1 MTSSPFTA
9 RVAAFTTNGDAP
21 PQDVDNQN
29 NQCGCKIIERIPRG
43 HGLMIMLNDE
53 NNSITSHDTT
63 NGSSSSKKCSC
74 LKLQS
79 QQDSNLTTIH
89 PNIYIPAPL
98 TSYPS
103 HLKRYSGGGS
113 GVTVF
118 GGYHP
123 QLGSLV
129 MKHGGYKDL
138 IELVSL
144 AKIEREVV
152 VRGKWKIDCLVRRRE
167 RILLSR
173 DATNESDNDEEDEFD
188 GWLETDHEHLVIPPP
203 SASKADIAAASKKF
217 GFSMHTTTSNSKKS
231 FKNKRPILHKMNQ
244 TVRNVFK
251 SQPSFEQQQAKQQQV
266 AQINAQI
273 DQIQTAMSQIQI
285 RIPAFKMIYISPMH
299 LRERE
304 GELVNSGKFRAMK
317 RRHAFKST
325 KHIIVEKRKV
335 EEDLQKLENM
345 SLSKSMRRTSRV
357 ITRRTSTLG
366 RKGRDI
372 HLFGADHVKLSSFDV
387 ASNHVDVCFGG
398 SYLHKRDSGS
408 FFDEEESGDDDDD
421 NSDGNVEAK
430 EEELS
435 PPHTCRTSVDGSD
448 GYSTLMAFV
457 NELQEH
463 QKANEWK
470 VTLAQQTI
478 GTTFENGDINKPK
491 SARTASSLLYE
502 GKLQGNV
509 LHHLIDEEIKMI
521 RNMQLLTMP
530 EEANVVEQV
539 RNEYD
544 DILKRQ
550 QRMKGTV
557 SAEDVSD
564 LMNDFVGKAI
574 HKNFHPDHGRFVM
587 LRQFGR
593 DLRHDKI
600 HLTEEEFVPAMH
612 LENLFYNHF
621 DNEGEFCVGEIRK
634 VARETFSMIT
644 EDVPG
649 PSDAIIEDVV
659 NNDNDRVSMGTTLS
673 KTLHHRR
680 SICDHPI
687 FASGLSQW
695 QSLLEL
701 SLSMKHPNAT
711 NRVWTSGLTDGG
723 LHNLFL
729 GEDQMW
735 AFDLGEPSL
744 EPIPAFLTKFL
755 MSFFHALGM
764 EEDEKGDWVVRFE
777 QAGGKL
783 RPTAAT
789 KKLFPQI
796 VHSFNITV
804 DRLIK
809 ELFGGEEEVRTLLL
823 RYVVTQLISDAAFCI
838 EKWKTKGGGDE
849 SRSDHQ
855 KNLEKWLWR
864 ALWDVYASEELRRLY
879 LTRLI
884 MVKQRGMRDLGSTGN
899 I

>member
-1 MTSSPFTA
+1 M
-9 RVAAFTTNGDAP
+9 
-21 PQDVDNQN
+21 
-29 NQCGCKIIERIPRG
+29 
-43 HGLMIMLNDE
+43 
-53 NNSITSHDTT
+53 
-63 NGSSSSKKCSC
+63 
-74 LKLQS
+74 
-79 QQDSNLTTIH
+79 
-89 PNIYIPAPL
+89 
-98 TSYPS
+98 
-103 HLKRYSGGGS
+103 
-113 GVTVF
+113 
-118 GGYHP
+118 
-123 QLGSLV
+123 
-129 MKHGGYKDL
+129 
-138 IELVSL
+138 
-144 AKIEREVV
+144 
-152 VRGKWKIDCLVRRRE
+152 
-167 RILLSR
+167 
-173 DATNESDNDEEDEFD
+173 
-188 GWLETDHEHLVIPPP
+188 
-203 SASKADIAAASKKF
+203 
-217 GFSMHTTTSNSKKS
+217 
-231 FKNKRPILHKMNQ
+231 
-244 TVRNVFK
+244 
-251 SQPSFEQQQAKQQQV
+251 
-266 AQINAQI
+266 
-273 DQIQTAMSQIQI
+273 
-285 RIPAFKMIYISPMH
+285 
-299 LRERE
+299 
-304 GELVNSGKFRAMK
+304 NSGKFRAMK

-372 HLFGADHVKLSSFDV
+372 HLFGADHVKSSSFDV

-430 EEELS
+430 EKELS

-557 SAEDVSD
+557 SSEDVSD
-564 LMNDFVGKAI
+564 LMNNFVGKAI

-659 NNDNDRVSMGTTLS
+659 NNDNDRVRMGTTLS

-755 MSFFHALGM
+755 MSFFHALG
-764 EEDEKGDWVVRFE
+764 ECCF
-777 QAGGKL
+777 L
-783 RPTAAT
+783 
-789 KKLFPQI
+789 
-796 VHSFNITV
+796 
-804 DRLIK
+804 
-809 ELFGGEEEVRTLLL
+809 
-823 RYVVTQLISDAAFCI
+823 
-838 EKWKTKGGGDE
+838 
-849 SRSDHQ
+849 
-855 KNLEKWLWR
+855 
-864 ALWDVYASEELRRLY
+864 
-879 LTRLI
+879 
-884 MVKQRGMRDLGSTGN
+884 
-899 I
+899 